1 MKGYLSQIA
10 SAGGAGPAPMLRP
23 LIRSRSPI
31 AESDQ
36 RIGLSEWETPMLS
49 GENETSASDA
59 EMPDDITVARADTP
73 RAGPRQAPA
82 GRSTVE
88 PEPKS
93 SPGSL
98 GTTDGSPILS
108 APEEPKPLSVASP
121 LRKPP
126 MRSSLEPRE
135 SSEPQPAQRENE
147 PPRVRSAKADGPSAA
162 TQEEAFAIPSQ
173 SRRMATSV
181 ALPSH
186 LKPRAIDRGQDS
198 SSTSKE
204 SSVKHLEPEFSQPAT
219 EMVAVSQRDQP
230 LRHPAAVET
239 AIAKRREEKSSQ
251 RLSMPAAVA
260 PSESSRAQVVID
272 RLEIE
277 VVPPPP
283 QTAPKPPARS
293 ESGMEA
299 ARPQRPVS
307 KIGPLSQ
314 STAFRHYLSLR
325 YR

>member
-1 MKGYLSQIA
+1 MKGYLAQIA
-10 SAGGAGPAPMLRP
+10 SAGGAGSTSMLRP

-36 RIGLSEWETPMLS
+36 RIGLSEWETPMLP

-59 EMPDDITVARADTP
+59 EVLDDITVVRADTP
-73 RAGPRQAPA
+73 RAGLRQAPVVC
-82 GRSTVE
+82 STVE

-93 SPGSL
+93 CPGSL
-98 GTTDGSPILS
+98 GITDGLPILS

-121 LRKPP
+121 LRKPRT
-126 MRSSLEPRE
+126 RSSPEPRE
-135 SSEPQPAQRENE
+135 SSEPQPAQHENE
-147 PPRVRSAKADGPSAA
+147 PPRVRSAKADGPSVA
-162 TQEEAFAIPSQ
+162 TQEAASAIPSQ

-181 ALPSH
+181 ALPSRPE
-186 LKPRAIDRGQDS
+186 PRAVDRGQDS
-198 SSTSKE
+198 PTGSKE
-204 SSVKHLEPEFSQPAT
+204 APVKHLEPEFSQPAT

-239 AIAKRREEKSSQ
+239 AIAKHREEKSSQ

-260 PSESSRAQVVID
+260 PSEPSRAQVVID

-293 ESGMEA
+293 ESGMGA

>member
-1 MKGYLSQIA
+1 
-10 SAGGAGPAPMLRP
+10 MLP
-23 LIRSRSPI
+23 
-31 AESDQ
+31 
-36 RIGLSEWETPMLS
+36 

-59 EMPDDITVARADTP
+59 EVPHDITVARADTP
-73 RAGPRQAPA
+73 RAGLRQAPVV
-82 GRSTVE
+82 RSSVE

-93 SPGSL
+93 PPGSL
-98 GTTDGSPILS
+98 GTTEGSPILS
-108 APEEPKPLSVASP
+108 APEEQKPLSVASP

-135 SSEPQPAQRENE
+135 SSEPQPAQHENE

-162 TQEEAFAIPSQ
+162 PEEEASAIPSQ

-181 ALPSH
+181 ALPS
-186 LKPRAIDRGQDS
+186 LPKLRAIDRGQDS

-219 EMVAVSQRDQP
+219 EMVAVPQRDQP

-239 AIAKRREEKSSQ
+239 AIAKRREEKISQ

-299 ARPQRPVS
+299 ARPQRSVS

>member
-1 MKGYLSQIA
+1 
-10 SAGGAGPAPMLRP
+10 MLRP

-36 RIGLSEWETPMLS
+36 RIGLSEWETPMLP
-49 GENETSASDA
+49 GENGPSASDA
-59 EMPDDITVARADTP
+59 EVPDDITVARADTP

-98 GTTDGSPILS
+98 GTTDGPPILS
-108 APEEPKPLSVASP
+108 APEEPKLLSVASP
-121 LRKPP
+121 LWKPP

-135 SSEPQPAQRENE
+135 SSEPQRSPRTNRLAFGALKPMAQVRRWKRKPLRSQVNRGEWQ
-147 PPRVRSAKADGPSAA
+147 RLSRCHLVRSRERS
-162 TQEEAFAIPSQ
+162 TEARTHQ
-173 SRRMATSV
+173 WR
-181 ALPSH
+181 
-186 LKPRAIDRGQDS
+186 
-198 SSTSKE
+198 SKE
-204 SSVKHLEPEFSQPAT
+204 SPGKYLEPEFSKPAT
-219 EMVAVSQRDQP
+219 ETVAVPQRDQP
-230 LRHPAAVET
+230 LRHPSAVET
-239 AIAKRREEKSSQ
+239 AIAKHREENSSQ

-260 PSESSRAQVVID
+260 LSESSRAQVVID